1 MPFSLWLSLA
11 AVCAMGAMSP
21 GPSLALVLRHTL
33 GGGRLPGV
41 SAALAHAL
49 GVGLYALLTVWGLG
63 ALIVRFPMLFQAI
76 TWAGAAYLAWLA
88 GETGEK

>member
-33 GGGRLPGV
+33 GAEGW
-41 SAALAHAL
+41 SA
-49 GVGLYALLTVWGLG
+49 
-63 ALIVRFPMLFQAI
+63 
-76 TWAGAAYLAWLA
+76 
-88 GETGEK
+88 